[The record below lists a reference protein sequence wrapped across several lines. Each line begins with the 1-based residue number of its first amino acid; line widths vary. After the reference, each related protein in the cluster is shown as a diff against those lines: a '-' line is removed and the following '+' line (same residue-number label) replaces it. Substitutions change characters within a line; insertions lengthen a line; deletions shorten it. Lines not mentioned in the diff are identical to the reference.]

1 MNSSIAVSIVNEEPF
16 YFLITSYVVF
26 KKIRN
31 QYWQFS
37 PNNMSWSSSF
47 NSILVIL
54 STTLFTWWRSSR
66 LTS

>member
-54 STTLFTWWRSSR
+54 STTLFNWWRSSR